1 MSELAEIHDFLS
13 YVSSERALS
22 NNTRLAYEADL
33 DQFVLFC
40 LQKSINPLVVTLK
53 DLRLY
58 LASMR
63 RRGLS
68 ARSMARKLSA
78 LKQFYKFL
86 LRENRVGSDPAEL
99 LSVSVKGKNLPK
111 HLSVEE
117 IFRLIAS
124 ATGTTDLEIR
134 DRALLEFWYATGARV
149 SEMSDL
155 VAQNIDWKDGVVKI
169 RGKGGRERLVPL
181 SQSALEWGKK
191 YQSIRHEWVRAH
203 NLKETDLFFLTLQG
217 RRFSRQGVWKLL
229 KRYAEKA
236 KIGRNVWP
244 HLIRHTFATHVL
256 AGGADLRSVQELLG
270 HRSIATTEIYTHLD
284 IENLK
289 VMQLKYHPRG

>member
-33 DQFVLFC
+33 DQFALFC
-40 LQKSINPLVVTLK
+40 LQKSINPLIVTLK

-68 ARSMARKLSA
+68 PRSMARKLSA

-86 LRENRVGSDPAEL
+86 LRENRINSDPAEL
-99 LSVSVKGKNLPK
+99 LSVSVKGKTLPK

-124 ATGTTDLEIR
+124 ATGNTDLEIR

-155 VAQNIDWKDGVVKI
+155 LAKNIDWKDGVVKI

-181 SQSALEWGKK
+181 SQSALEWGEK
-191 YQSIRHEWVRAH
+191 YQGIRHEWVRAH
-203 NLKETDLFFLTLQG
+203 DLKETDLFFLTLQG
-217 RRFSRQGVWKLL
+217 KRFSRQGVWKLL